1 MSKRARRFSGV
12 MAVLAFAAWSV
23 GAGTALA
30 GTTGSLRGVVTEI
43 GGAPIAGVTVTVT
56 SPSQTASTVTD
67 SGGHFTFASLAP
79 DDYAV
84 SAEKDGYDKASYA
97 GAVVFADVTQVLT
110 VTMRKQLEDD
120 RDHDLAI
127 LVVAGAPR
135 HDLRRLFDQRR
146 AASAHQRPGRRRHA
160 QQRVFGDFRR
170 PGRLRSDQPVR
181 LQPGHSHPR
190 RRFERSRLRV
200 GRHSR

>member
-12 MAVLAFAAWSV
+12 MAVLAWAG

-84 SAEKDGYDKASYA
+84 SAEKAGYDKASYA

-110 VTMRKQLEDD
+110 VTMRKQLKTIATTTSRSSSSLVRPGTTSDVYSINAAQQARTSVLGGGGTLNSASSPAKIGGYISLYITGAGQTIPAAAD
-120 RDHDLAI
+120 GQLAK
-127 LVVAGAPR
+127 A
-135 HDLRRLFDQRR
+135 
-146 AASAHQRPGRRRHA
+146 AAS
-160 QQRVFGDFRR
+160 
-170 PGRLRSDQPVR
+170 
-181 LQPGHSHPR
+181 
-190 RRFERSRLRV
+190 V
-200 GRHSR
+200 GLAAIS